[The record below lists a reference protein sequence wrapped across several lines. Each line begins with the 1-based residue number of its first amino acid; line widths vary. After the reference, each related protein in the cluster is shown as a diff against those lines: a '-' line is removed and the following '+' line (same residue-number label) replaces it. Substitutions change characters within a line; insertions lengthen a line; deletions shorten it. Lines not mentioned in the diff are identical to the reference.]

1 MKIED
6 NQWKVMQQNFTRLFC
21 ITFLGPSWL
30 YDDND
35 KKRRGKPK
43 APKSVAATSK
53 KTNGSSDDSGDGTST
68 RVTRRSGGGSGVV
81 QVDQPI
87 QNCDDQTQ
95 NDQSSN
101 PGRVLF
107 Q

>member
-1 MKIED
+1 
-6 NQWKVMQQNFTRLFC
+6 MQQNFTCLFW

-43 APKSVAATSK
+43 APKSVAASSK

>member
-1 MKIED
+1 
-6 NQWKVMQQNFTRLFC
+6 MQPNFTYLFC
-21 ITFLGPSWL
+21 IAFLGPSWL

-43 APKSVAATSK
+43 APKSVAATIK
-53 KTNGSSDDSGDGTST
+53 KTNGSSDDSGDGTLA
-68 RVTRRSGGGSGVV
+68 RVTRRSGGSSAVA

-87 QNCDDQTQ
+87 QNCDGQTQ

-101 PGRVLF
+101 SGRVF